1 MARTGHGR
9 RNAGDLRDP
18 RRDRHL
24 ARLTVRVLL
33 VSQYYAPEVGAT
45 QNRMHAFTEAILAAG
60 HDVTVICEQ
69 PNHPGGIFHEGYGR
83 SPLRRQRGERLTV
96 NRLWVLTSP
105 RKTTLRR
112 LLFYGTF
119 AAGAFALTATMRNY
133 DIVLVTSPPLPGAF
147 GAALAARLR
156 GMPVVLDVRDL
167 WPAAA
172 EALGELSNPRV
183 ITMFEGVERWLY
195 RNAAAV
201 TATTR
206 PFCRHID
213 SVAGKSIASHVPNGA
228 LDSLVALPNR
238 PPPSHVPFRV
248 GYFGNF
254 GIAQGLGIVFEAARL
269 LAGDPVEFLL
279 VGAGP
284 LEAELRARAAELGLT
299 NVVLRQTVDTN
310 QVGDLLLSCHALLI
324 PLRDHPLLGDFIPS
338 KLYDAMAVGR
348 PAIVAARGEAADF
361 VTEHGFGMVVSPEDG
376 AALADA
382 TQRLADDREYA
393 TRLGAAGKAAAR
405 DYARSSQ
412 AKRLCQLLESLRSD
426 APKRSLTQ
434 I

>member
-1 MARTGHGR
+1 M
-9 RNAGDLRDP
+9 
-18 RRDRHL
+18 
-24 ARLTVRVLL
+24 RVLL

-69 PNHPGGIFHEGYGR
+69 PNHPDGIFHEGYGR
-83 SPLRRQRGERLTV
+83 APLRRQHSERLTV
-96 NRLWVLTSP
+96 NRLWVLASP

-119 AAGAFALTATMRNY
+119 AAGAFALTATTRAY
-133 DIVLVTSPPLPGAF
+133 DIVLITSPPLPGAF
-147 GAALAARLR
+147 CAALAAYLR
-156 GMPVVLDVRDL
+156 RVPVVLDVRDL

-213 SVAGKSIASHVPNGA
+213 SVAGKSIATYIPNGA

-238 PPPSHVPFRV
+238 PPRSHVPFRI

-254 GIAQGLGIVFEAARL
+254 GIAQGLGIVLDAARI

-284 LEAELRARAAELGLT
+284 LEVELRARAAELGLT
-299 NVVLRQTVDTN
+299 NVALRPSVDPD
-310 QVGDLLLSCHALLI
+310 QVGDLLLSCHALLV
-324 PLRDHPLLGDFIPS
+324 PLRDHPLLADFIPS

-348 PAIVAARGEAADF
+348 PAIVASRGEAADF
-361 VTEHGFGMVVSPEDG
+361 VTEHGFGMVVAPEDG

-382 TQRLADDREYA
+382 TRRLAGDRKYA
-393 TRLGAAGKAAAR
+393 TRLGAVGKAAAR
-405 DYARSSQ
+405 DHARSSQ
-412 AKRLCQLLESLRSD
+412 ATRLCELLESLLAG
-426 APKRSLTQ
+426 APERSLTQ
-434 I
+434 A